1 MTLQDNSHKLDS
13 LIEQNKSFAIFRLPE
28 ETAPSFVMQTSGEP
42 KQLFDI
48 DELNLNKGF
57 VIAPFRISEDKPVLI
72 IRPDINNLD
81 AVEITSMSPIR
92 NKVKSEKIKNSD
104 RNEYYKL
111 FQKFYEPLKEGEIKK
126 LVLSRS
132 KSIPKSKNFSAGETF
147 YRAMEKYKHSC
158 VFLFHTP
165 ISGTW
170 IGSTPEIILSGSGNK
185 WQTVAIAGTRY
196 PNKGN
201 ISWDDK
207 NLLEQHLVTSY
218 LLNQLSSF
226 KISPEINGPY
236 TTKAANL
243 AHLKTDLFFT
253 LPNSCKLGKLLKS
266 LHPTPAV
273 SGLPKVDAYR
283 FIDENE
289 GYDRGYYTG
298 FLGMIDKDNKT
309 NIYVNLRSMKVGE
322 SLLTLFSGSGLVPA
336 SNCKDEW
343 KEIEQKFKTM
353 TSIVY

>member
-13 LIEQNKSFAIFRLPE
+13 LLEQNKSFAIFRLPE

-42 KQLFDI
+42 KQLVDI

-243 AHLKTDLFFT
+243 AHLKTDLDFT
-253 LPNSCKLGKLLKS
+253 LPENVGLGKLIKS

-273 SGLPKVDAYR
+273 SGLPKEEAFGY
-283 FIDENE
+283 IDMYE
-289 GYDRGYYTG
+289 GYDRRYYTG
-298 FLGMIDKDNKT
+298 FIGMMNKSSDT
-309 NIYVNLRSMKVGE
+309 NLYVNLRCMEIGK
-322 SLLTLFSGSGLVPA
+322 SLLTLFAGSGLVTS
-336 SNCKDEW
+336 SNSRDEW
-343 KEIEQKFKTM
+343 KEDRKSVKTM
-353 TSIVY
+353 ASIC

>member
-1 MTLQDNSHKLDS
+1 MTLNSNSYKLDS
-13 LIEQNKSFAIFRLPE
+13 LIDQDESFAIFRLPE
-28 ETAPSFVMQTSGEP
+28 DTAPTFVMQKLGEP
-42 KQLFDI
+42 IQLFDI
-48 DELNLNKGF
+48 EEINIRKGF
-57 VIAPFRISEDKPVLI
+57 VVAPFRISEDKPVLI
-72 IRPDINNLD
+72 IRPDIVNLD
-81 AVEITSMSPIR
+81 EVEITSKKPIG
-92 NKVKSEKIKNSD
+92 NKIKGDKIKNID

-111 FQKFYEPLKEGEIKK
+111 FQKFYEPLKSGEIKK

-132 KSIPKSKNFSAGETF
+132 KSITKNKYFSAGETF
-147 YRAMEKYKHSC
+147 YRAMEKYKHSY
-158 VFLFHTP
+158 VFMFHTP

-170 IGSTPEIILSGSGNK
+170 IGSTPEMILSGSGNK

-207 NLLEQHLVTSY
+207 NLLEQQLVTSY
-218 LLNQLSSF
+218 LLNQLSLF
-226 KISPEINGPY
+226 NIRPEINGPY

-243 AHLKTDLFFT
+243 AHLKTDLFFS
-253 LPNSCKLGKLLKS
+253 LPNGFERGKLLKS

-273 SGLPKVDAYR
+273 SGLPKEDAYR
-283 FIDENE
+283 FIDEHE

-298 FLGMIDKDNKT
+298 FLGMIDEDNKT

-336 SNCKDEW
+336 SNCKEEW
-343 KEIEQKFKTM
+343 KEIEQKLKTM